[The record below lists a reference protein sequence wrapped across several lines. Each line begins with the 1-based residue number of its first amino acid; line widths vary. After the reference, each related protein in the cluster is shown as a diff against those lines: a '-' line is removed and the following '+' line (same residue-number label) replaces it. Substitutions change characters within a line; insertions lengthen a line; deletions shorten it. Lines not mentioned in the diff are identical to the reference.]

1 MTNSAQHRET
11 IFSEAI
17 EIESPEERADFL
29 ARACENDLEL
39 RRDVERLVHDY
50 FGAGDFLERPAV
62 QLQTL
67 ADPGAA
73 EGPGTQIGPYR
84 LVEQIGEGGFGVV
97 FLAEQERPVRR
108 RVALKIIKP
117 GMDTR
122 QVIARFE
129 AERQALALMDH
140 PNIAKVFDAGTV
152 GSVCRTGPD
161 SSPIDDEQG
170 PARQVGPTGRP
181 YFVMEL
187 VHGVPITEYCD
198 QCQLTTRE
206 RLELFISVCEAVQHA
221 HQKGV
226 IHRDIKPTNVLVA
239 IQDGKA
245 APKIIDFGVAKATGQ
260 RLTEHT
266 LLTGFVQMIGT
277 PMYMSPEQAELSQLG
292 VDTRTDIYSLG
303 VLLYELLTGTT
314 PYEKERLRQAAFDEF
329 RRIVREEEPPPP
341 SRRLTTLAADM
352 ASTVAQRRHTE
363 PQRLIGNIRGEL
375 DWIVMKCLEKER
387 NRRYE
392 TASGLAL
399 DLKHYLA
406 DEPVHACPPSARYR
420 LHKFARRN
428 RVAIM
433 TASLVA
439 AALIVGSVASLLWA
453 MRAIE
458 AESLAE
464 GRLKAELEAH
474 RVADD
479 ARSKAEASFH
489 KARQAVD
496 DMYTQ
501 VAERWLSQQPQM
513 QPLQREFLEKALQF
527 YAEAAQQTSG
537 DPAVR
542 FETAKAFRRVGEI
555 QHRLGE
561 PGLAEKAH
569 RQAVDR
575 LQALADES
583 PHEATFRA
591 ELADALHRLG
601 VLLGDTGRYSEE
613 EQIHRRA
620 LAIDEALA
628 ADFPANVD
636 YRRNLGR
643 GHWFLGQVLMVAA
656 PNRRREAEDALRAAL
671 AIQRDLVVDYPAI
684 EEYKHHLAQTYL
696 RLGLTIGYLDRHDE
710 ERQALGEAAK
720 LLEVLAEEF
729 PTIPAYRNELANVY
743 YWVALRQPTRDAE
756 DSVRRAIAIQ
766 RKLVADYP
774 AVTDYRYDWARS
786 QTVLGRLLL
795 RSDQIQE
802 AQNAFVQAADI
813 SARLTAE
820 APGVH
825 YYRGN
830 QAFVRV
836 ALGALYVKAGK
847 PAEAQAAYEEA
858 ITLYR
863 SLVTEFPDLWEYGKQ
878 LGRAYAK
885 LAPLLTAAG
894 QDEEAATAMRE
905 AQRYKTEDARR
916 RKPVEEPSL
925 VAAHKQSQNNPSPV
939 GEDAEAA
946 SLERDNELKRRKP

>member
-1 MTNSAQHRET
+1 MNRLPPDAET
-11 IFSEAI
+11 IFADAI
-17 EIESPEERADFL
+17 EIESPEERAGFL
-29 ARACENDLEL
+29 SRACQGNESL
-39 RRDVERLVHDY
+39 RNEVERLVGNY
-50 FGAGDFLERPAV
+50 FSAGAFLERPAA
-62 QLQTL
+62 QLQTI
-67 ADPGAA
+67 ADPGPAQ
-73 EGPGTQIGPYR
+73 GPGSQIGPYR

-97 FLAEQERPVRR
+97 YLAEQERPVRR

-140 PNIAKVFDAGTV
+140 PNIAKVLDAGSTNDV
-152 GSVCRTGPD
+152 GHAPPD
-161 SSPIDDEQG
+161 GSSDRQSSQAQ
-170 PARQVGPTGRP
+170 PAQPDLPSLSPDPCPLSPGSGRP

-206 RLELFISVCEAVQHA
+206 RLELFTSVCDAVQHA

-226 IHRDIKPTNVLVA
+226 IHRDIKPTNVLVS
-239 IQDGKA
+239 IQDGKP

-266 LLTGFVQMIGT
+266 LVTGFVQMIGT

-314 PYEKERLRQAAFDEF
+314 PYEKERLHRAPFDEF
-329 RRIVREEEPPPP
+329 RRIIREEEPPRP
-341 SRRLTTLAADM
+341 SWRLSTLAADM

-399 DLKHYLA
+399 DLKHYLN
-406 DEPVHACPPSARYR
+406 DEPVQACPPSARYR

-428 RVAIM
+428 RVAIL

-439 AALIVGSVASLLWA
+439 AALIVGTVASALWA
-453 MRAIE
+453 VRAIE
-458 AESLAE
+458 AEGLAE

-474 RVADD
+474 RAADD
-479 ARSKAEASFH
+479 ARLRAEASFQ

-527 YAEAAQQTSG
+527 YSEAAQRTGG

-542 FETAKAFRRVGEI
+542 FETAMAHRRMGEI
-555 QHRLGE
+555 QHKLGQPAVSE
-561 PGLAEKAH
+561 EAF
-569 RQAVDR
+569 RQAVGG
-575 LQALADES
+575 LQALANEFPGEMKYRS
-583 PHEATFRA
+583 Q
-591 ELADALHRLG
+591 LADSLHQFG
-601 VLLGDTGRYSEE
+601 VLLGDTGRYGDE
-613 EQIHRRA
+613 EQAHRRA
-620 LAIDEALA
+620 LAIDQTLA
-628 ADFPANVD
+628 GRFPTNNG
-636 YRRNLGR
+636 YRGNLGR
-643 GHWFLGQVLMVAA
+643 GHWFLGQVLMWTA
-656 PNRRREAEDALRAAL
+656 PNRRPEAEDAFRSAL
-671 AIQRDLVVDYPAI
+671 AIQRKLVADSPAI
-684 EEYKHHLAQTYL
+684 HEYRHHLAQTYL
-696 RLGLTIGYLDRHDE
+696 RLGLTIGYLGRRDE

-720 LLEVLAEEF
+720 LLEDLVEQS
-729 PTIPAYRNELANVY
+729 PSTPAYRNELANVY
-743 YWVALRQPTRDAE
+743 YWAALRQPADDARD
-756 DSVRRAIAIQ
+756 SLQRAIALQ
-766 RKLVADYP
+766 EKLIADYP
-774 AVTDYRYDWARS
+774 AVTDYQYDWARS
-786 QTVLGRLLL
+786 QTRLGQVFLQ
-795 RSDQIQE
+795 SGDIQE
-802 AQNAFVQAADI
+802 AKDALLQAADTC
-813 SARLTAE
+813 AKLAAD
-820 APGVH
+820 APNVH

-830 QAFVRV
+830 QAFVQV
-836 ALGALYVKAGK
+836 VLGDIYVKTGE
-847 PAEAQAAYEEA
+847 PALALTAYEEA
-858 ITLYR
+858 IALYK
-863 SLVTEFPDLWEYGKQ
+863 SLISEFPDMWEYGKQ

-885 LAPLLTAAG
+885 LAPLLSAAG
-894 QDEEAATAMRE
+894 QQEEAATAMRE
-905 AQRYKTEDARR
+905 AQRYKTEDAGR
-916 RKPVEEPSL
+916 RKPVDD
-925 VAAHKQSQNNPSPV
+925 
-939 GEDAEAA
+939 DAEAA
-946 SLERDNELKRRKP
+946 QLDMDSELKRREP